1 MQMVSVCR
9 QPIQGPPM
17 FPLSQFRSEAI
28 AKAVSAVNG
37 GISSQADE
45 ITQQYQYISSRA
57 VPSHL
62 PTTCQEPA

>member
-1 MQMVSVCR
+1 
-9 QPIQGPPM
+9 M